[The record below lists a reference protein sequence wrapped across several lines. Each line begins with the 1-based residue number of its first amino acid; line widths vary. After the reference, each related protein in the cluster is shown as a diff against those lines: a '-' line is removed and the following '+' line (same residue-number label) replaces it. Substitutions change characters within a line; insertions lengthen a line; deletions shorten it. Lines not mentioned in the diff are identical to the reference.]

1 MIEFI
6 NLLDNEPYLK
16 LKEEYDAALKN
27 GQEYI
32 EAISIASY
40 SKDDDYVDSRYVNLK
55 FIDGDRFIFF
65 TNYNSKKS
73 IQFKSHKQIAVNIY
87 WQKTNTQIR
96 IKANVRKSPD
106 KFNNLYFRSRSSK
119 KNALAISSQ
128 QSQSISS
135 YSKVVDKYEEAIK
148 SNDLNERPSYWGGYE
163 FIPYEIEFWKGNKF
177 RLNKRD
183 LYIKVDELWRHNIL
197 EP

>member
-183 LYIKVDELWRHNIL
+183 LYIKIDELWRHNIL